1 MVGTANGNKIQD
13 GGDREIKKLK
23 WKRSPRERNG
33 KEMTGADKERNDVS
47 LFISDL
53 IECVVNR
60 DEQHS
65 EGWGRE
71 WLKRTHACPVSLYSR
86 ERELG
91 LIAVRRSKQLL

>member
-1 MVGTANGNKIQD
+1 MAETANGNKIQD
-13 GGDREIKKLK
+13 GGDRGTKKLK

-60 DEQHS
+60 EEQH
-65 EGWGRE
+65 G
-71 WLKRTHACPVSLYSR
+71 
-86 ERELG
+86 ERGEMAQANTCLSG
-91 LIAVRRSKQLL
+91 FFIQQGTRIRPNRCSPF